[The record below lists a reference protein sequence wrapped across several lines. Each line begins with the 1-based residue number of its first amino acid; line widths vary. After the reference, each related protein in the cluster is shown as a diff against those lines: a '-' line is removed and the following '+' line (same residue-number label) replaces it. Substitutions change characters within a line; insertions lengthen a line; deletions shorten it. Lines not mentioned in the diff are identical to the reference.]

1 MCRVFLRFIIWRYV
15 RPDRIRARAKRAC
28 KQEGRPV
35 TQTGPDRAA
44 RIGRLIR
51 DRLAPATL
59 DIVDDSARH
68 AHHAGMRGAGPGGE
82 THYNVLVV
90 STAFEGM
97 GRVQRS
103 RLVHDLLGGEFTS
116 GLHALSLTL
125 RTPEEHGRIPR
136 G

>member
-1 MCRVFLRFIIWRYV
+1 M
-15 RPDRIRARAKRAC
+15 
-28 KQEGRPV
+28 KQEGRSV
-35 TQTGPDRAA
+35 TQTGQDRAT
-44 RIGRLIR
+44 RIERAIR

-68 AHHAGMRGAGPGGE
+68 AHHAGAREAGRAGE

-90 STAFEGM
+90 SAGFDGM

-103 RLVHDLLGGEFTS
+103 RLVHDLLGGEFSS

-125 RTPEEHGRIPR
+125 RTPEEHDRMPR

>member
-1 MCRVFLRFIIWRYV
+1 M
-15 RPDRIRARAKRAC
+15 RPNRIRAREKRTLR
-28 KQEGRPV
+28 QEGRSV
-35 TQTGPDRAA
+35 TQTGQDRAA
-44 RIGRLIR
+44 RIGRAIH
-51 DRLAPATL
+51 DRLAPVTL

-68 AHHAGMRGAGPGGE
+68 AHHAGAREAGKGGE

-90 STAFEGM
+90 STGFEGM

-103 RLVHDLLGGEFTS
+103 RLVHDLLGGEFAS

-125 RTPEEHGRIPR
+125 RTPDEHERMPR